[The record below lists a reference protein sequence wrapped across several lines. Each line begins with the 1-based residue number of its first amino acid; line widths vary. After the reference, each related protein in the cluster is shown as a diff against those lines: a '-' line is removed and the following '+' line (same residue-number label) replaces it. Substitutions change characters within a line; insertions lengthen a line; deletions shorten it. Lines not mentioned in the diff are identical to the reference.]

1 MSTRASSSPLMTPS
15 ALLRDGEAL
24 HRALSAATTAA
35 VVRVHSQSSA
45 RSSARLVSDARIL
58 IRQIS
63 SLLETHSDGGANDGG
78 PGDASRPRNA
88 DLIQLRSLRTNL
100 RKVLSQLSFQQ
111 IKGDRQAPGGG
122 DDNAAALQSLLRTR
136 AMMAA
141 EVDKMNE
148 AVAALESDASS
159 VRSVNDKLMT
169 LSESLSAA
177 QQLVSQLVRVKTV
190 EDIVLRL
197 SVLLFLM
204 AVIFVWYQRLFGRV
218 VSVIYDVP
226 P

>member
-1 MSTRASSSPLMTPS
+1 
-15 ALLRDGEAL
+15 
-24 HRALSAATTAA
+24 
-35 VVRVHSQSSA
+35 
-45 RSSARLVSDARIL
+45 
-58 IRQIS
+58 
-63 SLLETHSDGGANDGG
+63 
-78 PGDASRPRNA
+78 
-88 DLIQLRSLRTNL
+88 
-100 RKVLSQLSFQQ
+100 
-111 IKGDRQAPGGG
+111 
-122 DDNAAALQSLLRTR
+122 
-136 AMMAA
+136 MMAA

-204 AVIFVWYQRLFGRV
+204 AVIFVWYQRLFGRF

>member
-111 IKGDRQAPGGG
+111 IKEDRQAPGGG

-204 AVIFVWYQRLFGRV
+204 AVIFVWYQRLFGRF